1 MQTDPRSKNKQ
12 EWTKV
17 LKKGLTQKIAARL
30 KDEKKDKTKSR
41 FIVNGVFKRKKYFY
55 KEAGHIALQ
64 ILRIRLNMYATKSNF
79 KANQDNFTCPKCNT
93 HNDSTEHIVECYT
106 DLSSSELKKEDSEH
120 WGKIIKAFKSYT
132 EDEAIIRTAK

>member
-1 MQTDPRSKNKQ
+1 MHVIDQSEYDN
-12 EWTKV
+12 TKWFNLHFAKV
-17 LKKGLTQKIAARL
+17 PFKIAV
-30 KDEKKDKTKSR
+30 KTKSR

-55 KEAGHIALQ
+55 EEAGHTALQ
-64 ILRIRLNMYATKSNF
+64 IYRINMYATKSNF

-132 EDEAIIRTAK
+132 EDAAIIRTAK